1 MNKNKI
7 TLYFAAGILLL
18 AVTLILSLL
27 LGSTDISIAK
37 ALSAL
42 ADGNTDDG
50 NLRIF
55 LYVRIPRITAAVF
68 AGVALS
74 VSGVLIQAVLAN
86 PMASPNIIGV
96 NAGAGFAVILA
107 SSLLPNMLAFI
118 PLAAFL
124 GAVITCLLIFVI
136 AKKTCS
142 GRMTIILVGI
152 AVTSILNA
160 AISAVKT
167 VFPNSVYNF
176 TTFSVGGLGAVNISV
191 LRIAVPVI
199 VFFLLLVLFLSKDM
213 DILCL
218 GEETAFGL
226 GMRVSLYRFIFLISA
241 SALAGCAVSFAGL
254 LGFVG
259 LVVPHIARRFVGTG
273 HRLLVPLSA
282 ILGAEF
288 VLLSD
293 LFCRIIFRPYEIPV
307 GILLSFV
314 GGIFFIFLILM
325 QRKGKHYD

>member
-7 TLYFAAGILLL
+7 TLYFAVGILLL

-124 GAVITCLLIFVI
+124 GAVITCLLIFII
-136 AKKTCS
+136 AKKTYS

-152 AVTSILNA
+152 AITSILNA

-176 TTFSVGGLGAVNISV
+176 TAFSVGGLGAVNMSV
-191 LRIAVPVI
+191 LRVAVPVI
-199 VFFLLLVLFLSKDM
+199 IFFLLL
-213 DILCL
+213 
-218 GEETAFGL
+218 
-226 GMRVSLYRFIFLISA
+226 
-241 SALAGCAVSFAGL
+241 AL
-254 LGFVG
+254 
-259 LVVPHIARRFVGTG
+259 
-273 HRLLVPLSA
+273 
-282 ILGAEF
+282 
-288 VLLSD
+288 D
-293 LFCRIIFRPYEIPV
+293 
-307 GILLSFV
+307 
-314 GGIFFIFLILM
+314 
-325 QRKGKHYD
+325 